1 MQRTHEVAM
10 ELAWLEDFLEIVATR
25 NFSTAAAARNISQPA
40 FSRRIR
46 SLENWVGA
54 DLLDR
59 STYPVHLTS
68 AGNMFVPRCQELV
81 RDMYR
86 LRTDCRNVAGASSQ
100 LLTFTAFHTLAI
112 YFFPDWISRCQGADT
127 PVRSSMHTADFLE
140 CIEHL
145 SSGKCNF
152 AIIYDHP
159 DGPPVLEAG
168 PFESLQIG
176 KDLLILVSGAD
187 PDGKPLFDLDVP
199 EGTKIPYLSYS
210 WNDGYLGKLISLIQ
224 SRRRHPPNLST
235 VYQSSLAVSLKEMAI
250 AGHGIAWLPQICVQK
265 SINQG
270 QLVQIGGQQMAL
282 EMEIRIFRR
291 AGAKNRDVEAFWNQL
306 VDNQSHLRSVTDPA
320 LRLR

>member
-1 MQRTHEVAM
+1 M

-25 NFSTAAAARNISQPA
+25 NFSTAAASRNISQPA

-46 SLENWVGA
+46 SLEAWVGA
-54 DLLDR
+54 ELLDR
-59 STYPVHLTS
+59 STYPVHLTTV
-68 AGNMFVPRCQELV
+68 GNMFVPRCQELV

-100 LLTFTAFHTLAI
+100 LLTFAAFHTLAI
-112 YFFPDWISRCQGADT
+112 YFFPDWIVRAQ
-127 PVRSSMHTADFLE
+127 PVDQPIRSSMHTADFLE

-176 KDLLILVSGAD
+176 KDRLILVSGTDAD
-187 PDGKPLFDLDVP
+187 GRPLYDVDVP
-199 EGTKIPYLSYS
+199 EGARIPYLSYS

-224 SRRRHPPNLST
+224 SRRRQPLNLNT
-235 VYQSSLAVSLKEMAI
+235 VYQSSLAVSLKQMAI
-250 AGHGIAWLPQICVQK
+250 AGHGIAWLPQISAQK
-265 SINQG
+265 AISRKE
-270 QLVQIGGQQMAL
+270 LVQIGGQHMSL

-291 AGAKNRDVEAFWNQL
+291 AGTRNGDAEAFWK
-306 VDNQSHLRSVTDPA
+306 HLSEISKG
-320 LRLR
+320 LRGPVSPSIGLR

>member
-1 MQRTHEVAM
+1 M

-25 NFSTAAAARNISQPA
+25 NFSTAAASRNISQPA

-46 SLENWVGA
+46 SLESWVGA

-86 LRTDCRNVAGASSQ
+86 LRTDCHNVAGANSQ
-100 LLTFTAFHTLAI
+100 LLTFAALHTLAI
-112 YFFPDWISRCQGADT
+112 YFFPNWISRSELPSS
-127 PVRSSMHTADFLE
+127 PVRCSMHTGDFLE

-152 AIIYDHP
+152 AITYDHP

-176 KDLLILVSGAD
+176 KDRLILVSGVD
-187 PDGKPLFDLDVP
+187 PSGKPLYDLDVA
-199 EGTKIPYLSYS
+199 EGDRIPYLSYS

-224 SRRRHPPNLST
+224 SRWRRPLNLST
-235 VYQSSLAVSLKEMAI
+235 VYQSSLAEGLKQMAI
-250 AGHGIAWLPQICVQK
+250 AGQGIAWLPQICVQK
-265 SINQG
+265 SIG
-270 QLVQIGGQQMAL
+270 QNELVQIGGQQMSL
-282 EMEIRIFRR
+282 EIEIRIFRR
-291 AGAKNRDVEAFWNQL
+291 AGAKDRNAEAFWKYLAENQNCARSL
-306 VDNQSHLRSVTDPA
+306 IDPTLKLR
-320 LRLR
+320 

>member
-1 MQRTHEVAM
+1 M

-25 NFSTAAAARNISQPA
+25 NFSTAAASRNISQPA

-46 SLENWVGA
+46 SLETWVGA

-68 AGNMFVPRCQELV
+68 AGNLFVPRCQELV

-100 LLTFTAFHTLAI
+100 LLTFTALHTLAI
-112 YFFPDWISRCQGADT
+112 YFFPDWIRQSQQPDS

-152 AIIYDHP
+152 AITYDHP

-168 PFESLQIG
+168 PFESVQIG
-176 KDLLILVSGAD
+176 KDRLILVSGLDAS
-187 PDGKPLFDLDVP
+187 GKPLYELEVP
-199 EGTKIPYLSYS
+199 EGTRIPYLSYS

-224 SRRRHPPNLST
+224 SRRRQPLNLST
-235 VYQSSLAVSLKEMAI
+235 VYQSSLAVSLKQMAI
-250 AGHGIAWLPQICVQK
+250 AGHGVAWLPQICVQK
-265 SINQG
+265 AIRQNE
-270 QLVQIGGQQMAL
+270 LIQIGGQQMSL

-291 AGAKNRDVEAFWNQL
+291 AGAKNRDVEAFWDYL
-306 VDNQSHLRSVTDPA
+306 ARNQSNARSIIDPVLSLR
-320 LRLR
+320 

>member
-1 MQRTHEVAM
+1 
-10 ELAWLEDFLEIVATR
+10 
-25 NFSTAAAARNISQPA
+25 
-40 FSRRIR
+40 
-46 SLENWVGA
+46 
-54 DLLDR
+54 
-59 STYPVHLTS
+59 
-68 AGNMFVPRCQELV
+68 
-81 RDMYR
+81 
-86 LRTDCRNVAGASSQ
+86 
-100 LLTFTAFHTLAI
+100 
-112 YFFPDWISRCQGADT
+112 
-127 PVRSSMHTADFLE
+127 
-140 CIEHL
+140 
-145 SSGKCNF
+145 
-152 AIIYDHP
+152 
-159 DGPPVLEAG
+159 
-168 PFESLQIG
+168 
-176 KDLLILVSGAD
+176 
-187 PDGKPLFDLDVP
+187 VP